1 MTKVGKVFEMT
12 KWLGGDYFYY
22 LRMRDYF
29 FLKGFC
35 KFASARGVERLMVG
49 VDIGVY
55 G

>member
-1 MTKVGKVFEMT
+1 MVGWRLFLLLANVR
-12 KWLGGDYFYY
+12 L
-22 LRMRDYF
+22 F